1 MICGQES
8 TPAAVPAGK
17 VLALPSS
24 KNMYGLKEAAT
35 DEIGLL
41 AFGVSCSKGL
51 VAS

>member
-41 AFGVSCSKGL
+41 AFGVSCNKGL